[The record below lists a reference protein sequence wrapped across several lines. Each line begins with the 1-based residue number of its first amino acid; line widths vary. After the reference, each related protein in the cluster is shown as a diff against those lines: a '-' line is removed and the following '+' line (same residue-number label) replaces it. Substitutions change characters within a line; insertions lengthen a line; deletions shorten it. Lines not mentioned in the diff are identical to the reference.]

1 MLKVTIQL
9 QIEELKVF
17 EAELKENI
25 KEFTALE
32 LEATNDRLKFKYS
45 MRMAMAKDNLK
56 EVQDM
61 IEHLETLEC
70 KICAMCDDK
79 EIDEILEKDME
90 DVTPEDIAKVLT
102 HVVREFLND

>member
-17 EAELKENI
+17 EAELKEDI
-25 KEFTALE
+25 KEFTGLE

-45 MRMAMAKDNLK
+45 IRVAMAKDNLK
-56 EVQDM
+56 AVQDM
-61 IEHLETLEC
+61 IEYLEKLEC
-70 KICAMCDDK
+70 KICAMCNDK
-79 EIDEILEKDME
+79 EILEKDME

-102 HVVREFLND
+102 HVMREILNDE

>member
-79 EIDEILEKDME
+79 EILEKDME